1 MPSIR
6 RGRVGGRALSEY
18 CENHGKANTHGP
30 IYLPPPGLCLLGSR
44 MTSRQV
50 STLCAPLSDPVSTL
64 MLTAGISML
73 GSGLLS
79 VWN

>member
-1 MPSIR
+1 
-6 RGRVGGRALSEY
+6 
-18 CENHGKANTHGP
+18 
-30 IYLPPPGLCLLGSR
+30 

-73 GSGLLS
+73 ASGLLS
-79 VWN
+79 VWNYASAVQTSSSIDKIYKCFPCFKAMAIIL